1 MSGARRARGALALA
15 AACALASA
23 TDVARAEAPAGTGDP
38 LQHAGVDG
46 PAIAHM
52 VLTRGKRVENVT
64 FDELADKRL
73 EPGPVTLSFT
83 AEGRALWVPWCGGRK
98 AVRVAGREVRPPG
111 DAPAGPFVAPLPGG
125 RVDVAIDV
133 VVSPYE
139 RRVACGE
146 APRAG
151 EPARVS
157 WGFSSLTF
165 PSPSAA
171 RGGGVAAVYVPRA
184 HDRSRP
190 ATVLVGV
197 HPWNGGIWTYAQ
209 YTDLVREA
217 ERRDVVL
224 LHPSGLG
231 NSLYVAEAEAEV
243 MRALDALG
251 RALPIDGRRVS
262 LWGASMGGAGAT
274 TIGLH
279 RPDRFASVTSFF
291 GDARYDLST
300 YVRSILHDEAGAHA
314 VNALDVIDNA
324 RHVPIWLVHGE
335 ADRVS
340 PIRQSELLDQALR
353 ARGFTVRFDRA
364 PGLGHEG
371 RLVERFAAEVV
382 RRAAVAVAPEH
393 PARVTF
399 RSVRPEDTEAYGV
412 RLERAGAGDAFVDL
426 EGKDG
431 RVVVHAASGVK
442 AVVLRPGALGVAP
455 AAPVEKSGADTVP
468 VRWE

>member
-15 AACALASA
+15 AACALAA
-23 TDVARAEAPAGTGDP
+23 CPAVARAAAPDP
-38 LQHAGVDG
+38 LEHAAVDG
-46 PAIAHM
+46 PAVAHM
-52 VLTRGKRVENVT
+52 VLTRGRRAENVT

-73 EPGPVTLSFT
+73 EPGPVTVSFT
-83 AEGRALWVPWCGGRK
+83 AEGGALWVPWCGGRK
-98 AVRVAGREVRPPG
+98 AVRVAGREVRSPS
-111 DAPAGPFVAPLPGG
+111 GPFVAPLPGG
-125 RVDVAIDV
+125 RVDVAIDL
-133 VVSPYE
+133 VVSSYE

-151 EPARVS
+151 EPARAS

-165 PSPSAA
+165 PSPSAS

-251 RALPIDGRRVS
+251 RALPIDPRRVS

-324 RHVPIWLVHGE
+324 RHLPIWLVHGE

-353 ARGFTVRFDRA
+353 ARGFSVRFDRA
-364 PGLGHEG
+364 PGVGHEG

-412 RLERAGAGDAFVDL
+412 RLERAGAGDALVDL

-455 AAPVEKSGADTVP
+455 AAPVEKSGADMVP